1 MRNNLRRLAAIAV
14 LFANPAAAQTVT
26 PLQNQMS
33 QNVQTMMGN
42 LAITNSNLQTQ
53 VQYDREQIAALTK
66 QVADL
71 KKQLEARKQ
80 ALK

>member
-1 MRNNLRRLAAIAV
+1 MRRFIFVALLIGV
-14 LFANPAAAQTVT
+14 TPVWAQQST